1 MRALPVTPILAAG
14 IALALAAGL
23 SLTACKKAPAPKTD
37 PHSAEG
43 VMRKLTLQVKLLN
56 DAVARQDFKYVHD
69 YTYYLH
75 GLVDAFA
82 SKLNESEKQK
92 VSALFDELKTLTD
105 QLDLSSG
112 RKHLEATQNSMNRL
126 TAVMDQLSKEFQEM
140 KRSDPALTRQA
151 LLNSPAGATTR

>member
-1 MRALPVTPILAAG
+1 MRALQVTPILAAG
-14 IALALAAGL
+14 IALAVAGAVCL
-23 SLTACKKAPAPKTD
+23 IGCRKAPAPKVD

-43 VMRKLTLQVKLLN
+43 VMLKLNLQVKLLN
-56 DAVARQDFKYVHD
+56 EAVARQDFKYVHD

-82 SKLNESEKQK
+82 SKLNESEKAK

-126 TAVMDQLSKEFQEM
+126 TAAMDQLSKEFQEM
-140 KRSDPALTRQA
+140 KRSDPASTRQ
-151 LLNSPAGATTR
+151 SP